1 MEGKVCSFFGHRKI
15 ETTEEL
21 KQKVKEVIEDLIVN
35 HNVLI
40 FLFGSRS
47 DFDYLCHLVVTELR
61 EKYPNIIRKC
71 YTCRSETCTLESER
85 AHWEEIYSHFR
96 KEKVTLLGVEEEVE
110 HKTKYTSGRASYVE
124 RNQAM
129 INDSN
134 YCVFYYDE
142 NYQPEMRKYS
152 KRSIGYYQP
161 KSGTALAYTYAK
173 QKKKIIINVFNI
185 SKKTS
190 KT

>member
-1 MEGKVCSFFGHRKI
+1 MQKHKICSFFGHRNVVV
-15 ETTEEL
+15 TEEL
-21 KQKVKEVIEDLIVN
+21 KEKVKDIIEDLIVN
-35 HNVLI
+35 QSVFI

-47 DFDYLCHLVVTELR
+47 NFDYLCHLVVTELK
-61 EKYPNIIRKC
+61 EKYPEIKRIS

-129 INDSN
+129 INDSD

-161 KSGTALAYTYAK
+161 KSGTSLAYAYAK
-173 QKKKIIINVFNI
+173 QKKKIIINV
-185 SKKTS
+185 K
-190 KT
+190 

>member
-1 MEGKVCSFFGHRKI
+1 MQKHKICSFFGHRNVVV
-15 ETTEEL
+15 TEEL
-21 KQKVKEVIEDLIVN
+21 KEKVKDIIEDLIVN
-35 HNVLI
+35 QSVFI

-47 DFDYLCHLVVTELR
+47 NFDYLCHLVVTELKER
-61 EKYPNIIRKC
+61 YPEIKRIS

-129 INDSN
+129 INDSD
-134 YCVFYYDE
+134 YCVFYYEE

-161 KSGTALAYTYAK
+161 KSGTAVAYTYAK
-173 QKKKIIINVFNI
+173 QKKKIIINVM
-185 SKKTS
+185 
-190 KT
+190 

>member
-1 MEGKVCSFFGHRKI
+1 MSKACSFFGHRTI
-15 ETTEEL
+15 EETPEL
-21 KQKVKEVIEDLIVN
+21 IQRLKSEIVRLIENEGVT
-35 HNVLI
+35 V

-47 DFDYLCHLVVTELR
+47 DFDYLCHLVVTELK

-85 AHWEEIYSHFR
+85 AYWEEIYSHLK

-129 INDSN
+129 INDSD

-161 KSGTALAYTYAK
+161 KSGTALAHAYAK
-173 QKKKIIINVFNI
+173 QKKKIIINMV
-185 SKKTS
+185 
-190 KT
+190 

>member
-1 MEGKVCSFFGHRKI
+1 MSDIRCCFIGHRKI
-15 ETTEEL
+15 KITEEL
-21 KQKVKEVIEDLIVN
+21 KAKVKEVIEDLIVN
-35 HNVLI
+35 HNMLI

-47 DFDYLCHLVVTELR
+47 DFDCLCHLVVTELK
-61 EKYPNIIRKC
+61 EKYPNIKRID

-85 AHWEEIYSHFR
+85 AHWEEVYSFFR
-96 KEKVTLLGVEEEVE
+96 KEKVTLLGVEEEYE

-129 INDSN
+129 INDSD
-134 YCVFYYDE
+134 YCIFYYDE

-161 KSGTALAYTYAK
+161 KSGTALAYAYAK
-173 QKKKIIINVFNI
+173 QKKKIITNVFE
-185 SKKTS
+185 
-190 KT
+190 

>member
-1 MEGKVCSFFGHRKI
+1 MKNKICSFFGHRKI
-15 ETTEEL
+15 EITEEL

-35 HNVLI
+35 HTVLI

-47 DFDYLCHLVVTELR
+47 DFDHLCHLVVTELK

-96 KEKVTLLGVEEEVE
+96 KEKVTLLGVEKEVE
-110 HKTKYTSGRASYVE
+110 YKTQYTAGRASYVE

-129 INDSN
+129 INDSD
-134 YCVFYYDE
+134 YCVFYYDK
-142 NYQPEMRKYS
+142 NYQPEIRKYS

-173 QKKKIIINVFNI
+173 QKKKTNYKYFINLI
-185 SKKTS
+185 
-190 KT
+190 

>member
-1 MEGKVCSFFGHRKI
+1 MRLTEITYKVCSFFGHRTIKI
-15 ETTEEL
+15 TKEL
-21 KQKVKEVIEDLIVN
+21 KEKAKKVIEDLIVN
-35 HNVLI
+35 HNVLT

-47 DFDYLCHLVVTELR
+47 DFDHLCHLVVTELK
-61 EKYPNIIRKC
+61 EKYPNITRKC

-110 HKTKYTSGRASYVE
+110 HKTKYTSGRAGYVE

-129 INDSN
+129 INDSD
-134 YCVFYYDE
+134 YCIFYYDE

-161 KSGTALAYTYAK
+161 KSGTALAYAYAK
-173 QKKKIIINVFNI
+173 QKKKIILNVL
-185 SKKTS
+185 T
-190 KT
+190 